1 MVKITPESNFKLDT
15 AKKCCYYWLKA
26 VITNNSDRFT
36 MNAKSKHSEIS
47 RRLEIEIGAGKY
59 GDGARLPSEVQLVK
73 QFGVSRPT
81 VARALRDLETKGL
94 IDRRAGS
101 GTYVRSNSQRAATTR
116 ILGLLVPGLPSTEI
130 FQIICGEIAS
140 LARVNEYGL
149 LWGGSTNPREDVDAS
164 LNHAGELCRQFIERK
179 ISGVFFAPV
188 ELESGQE
195 KANRH
200 LAESLREAGIP
211 VVLIDRDMLDFPG
224 RSEFDLVGLDNMASG
239 YMVAEHLIKL
249 GCKRFYFVARPLSAA
264 TVDARIAGVREALA
278 RHRLEP
284 DPGWIRTGDP
294 ADMKFVRGLTAGKQ
308 ADAFI
313 CANDFTAATLL
324 RSMQSIGI
332 RAPKDFRVVG
342 FDDVKYATLVS
353 PPLTT
358 VHQPCRDIAVIAF
371 RTMLE
376 RLAEPSLPARSIYL
390 TPHLVVRESCGAY
403 LPRVKAG

>member
-1 MVKITPESNFKLDT
+1 MKIADITT
-15 AKKCCYYWLKA
+15 CKA
-26 VITNNSDRFT
+26 VTTNNPLLMST
-36 MNAKSKHSEIS
+36 KSKHSEIS
-47 RRLEIEIGAGKY
+47 RHLETEIASGKY
-59 GDGARLPSEVQLVK
+59 GDGSRLPSEVQLVK
-73 QFGVSRPT
+73 QFKVSRPT
-81 VARALRDLETKGL
+81 VARAFRDLEAKEL
-94 IDRRAGS
+94 IERRAGS
-101 GTYVRSNSQRAATTR
+101 GTYVRNTSPRSGRPGTR
-116 ILGLLVPGLPSTEI
+116 TLGLLVPGLATTEI

-140 LARVNEYGL
+140 LARVQDYGL
-149 LWGGSTNPREDVDAS
+149 LWGGSTNPREDMDAS
-164 LNHAGELCRQFIERK
+164 LTHAEELCRQFIERK
-179 ISGVFFAPV
+179 ISGVFFAPA
-188 ELESGQE
+188 ELEPGQE
-195 KANRH
+195 PANRH

-211 VVLIDRDMLDFPG
+211 VVLIDRDMHDFPR
-224 RSEFDLVGLDNMASG
+224 RSEFDLVGLDNMTSG
-239 YMVAEHLIKL
+239 HMVAEHLIKL

-264 TVDARIAGVREALA
+264 TVNARIAGVREALA
-278 RHRLEP
+278 RHRIEP

-294 ADMKFVRGLTAGKQ
+294 ADMKFVRALTAGKQ

-403 LPRVKAG
+403 LPRPKNE

>member
-1 MVKITPESNFKLDT
+1 MSTKP
-15 AKKCCYYWLKA
+15 
-26 VITNNSDRFT
+26 
-36 MNAKSKHSEIS
+36 KHSEIS
-47 RRLEIEIGAGKY
+47 RHLETEIASGKH
-59 GDGARLPSEVQLVK
+59 GEGSRLPSEIQLVK
-73 QFGVSRPT
+73 QFKVSRPT
-81 VARALRDLETKGL
+81 VARAFRDLEAKGL
-94 IDRRAGS
+94 VERRAGS
-101 GTYVRSNSQRAATTR
+101 GTYVRNPSPSSLRASSRT
-116 ILGLLVPGLPSTEI
+116 LGLLVPGLGTTEI

-140 LARVNEYGL
+140 LARVQDYGL
-149 LWGGSTNPREDVDAS
+149 LWGGSTNPREDMDAS
-164 LNHAGELCRQFIERK
+164 LSHAEELCRQFIERK
-179 ISGVFFAPV
+179 ITGVFFAPA
-188 ELESGQE
+188 ELEPGQE
-195 KANRH
+195 QANRH

-224 RSEFDLVGLDNMASG
+224 RSDFDLVGLDNMSSG

-249 GCKRFYFVARPLSAA
+249 GCKRFYFVTRPLSAA

-278 RHRLEP
+278 RHRIEP

-294 ADMKFVRGLTAGKQ
+294 ADVKFVRNLTAGRQ
-308 ADAFI
+308 ADALI

-324 RSMQSIGI
+324 RTMQSIGLQ
-332 RAPKDFRVVG
+332 APKDFRVAG

-376 RLAEPSLPARSIYL
+376 RLVDPSLPARSIYL

-403 LPRVKAG
+403 LPRKSTT

>member
-1 MVKITPESNFKLDT
+1 
-15 AKKCCYYWLKA
+15 
-26 VITNNSDRFT
+26 
-36 MNAKSKHSEIS
+36 MNTKSKHGEIS
-47 RRLEIEIGAGKY
+47 RHLETEITSGKY
-59 GDGARLPSEVQLVK
+59 GDGARLPSEVQLVN
-73 QFGVSRPT
+73 QFKVSRPT
-81 VARALRDLETKGL
+81 VARAFRDLEAKGL
-94 IDRRAGS
+94 IERRAGS
-101 GTYVRSNSQRAATTR
+101 GTYVRNTSPTSGRPSTR
-116 ILGLLVPGLPSTEI
+116 TLGLLVPGLATTEI

-140 LARVNEYGL
+140 LARVQDYAL

-164 LNHAGELCRQFIERK
+164 LSHAEELCRQFIERK
-179 ISGVFFAPV
+179 ISGVFFAPA

-224 RSEFDLVGLDNMASG
+224 RSEFDLVGLDNMTSG

-278 RHRLEP
+278 RHRIEP

-332 RAPKDFRVVG
+332 KAPKDFRVVG

-403 LPRVKAG
+403 LPRPKSA

>member
-1 MVKITPESNFKLDT
+1 
-15 AKKCCYYWLKA
+15 
-26 VITNNSDRFT
+26 
-36 MNAKSKHSEIS
+36 MNTKSKHSEIS
-47 RRLEIEIGAGKY
+47 RHLETEIASGKY
-59 GDGARLPSEVQLVK
+59 GDGARLPSEAQLVS
-73 QFGVSRPT
+73 QFKVSRPT
-81 VARALRDLETKGL
+81 VARAFRDLETKGM
-94 IDRRAGS
+94 IERRAGS
-101 GTYVRSNSQRAATTR
+101 GTYVRNTSPTSGRLNTR
-116 ILGLLVPGLPSTEI
+116 TLGLLVPGLATTEI

-140 LARVNEYGL
+140 LARVQDYGL

-164 LNHAGELCRQFIERK
+164 LNHAEELCRQFIERK
-179 ISGVFFAPV
+179 ISGVFFAPA
-188 ELESGQE
+188 ELEPGQE

-211 VVLIDRDMLDFPG
+211 VVLIDRDMRDFPG
-224 RSEFDLVGLDNMASG
+224 RSEFDLVGLDNMTSG

-264 TVDARIAGVREALA
+264 TVDARIAGVREALT
-278 RHRLEP
+278 RHRIEP

-294 ADMKFVRGLTAGKQ
+294 SDMKFVRSLTAGKQ
-308 ADAFI
+308 VDAFI

-332 RAPKDFRVVG
+332 RSPKDFRVVG

-403 LPRVKAG
+403 LPRPK

>member
-1 MVKITPESNFKLDT
+1 MST
-15 AKKCCYYWLKA
+15 
-26 VITNNSDRFT
+26 
-36 MNAKSKHSEIS
+36 KSKHSEIS
-47 RRLEIEIGAGKY
+47 RHLETEIASGKY
-59 GDGARLPSEVQLVK
+59 GDGSRLPSEVQLVK
-73 QFGVSRPT
+73 QFKVSRPT
-81 VARALRDLETKGL
+81 VARAFRDLEAKGL
-94 IDRRAGS
+94 IERRAGS
-101 GTYVRSNSQRAATTR
+101 GTYVRHTSPTSGRPSTR
-116 ILGLLVPGLPSTEI
+116 TLGLLVPGLATTEI

-140 LARVNEYGL
+140 LARVQDYGL

-164 LNHAGELCRQFIERK
+164 LSHAEELCRQFIERK
-179 ISGVFFAPV
+179 ISGVFFAPA
-188 ELESGQE
+188 ELEQGQGQ
-195 KANRH
+195 ANRR

-211 VVLIDRDMLDFPG
+211 VVLIDRDMQDFPG
-224 RSEFDLVGLDNMASG
+224 RSEFDLVGLDNMTSG
-239 YMVAEHLIKL
+239 YMVADHLIKL
-249 GCKRFYFVARPLSAA
+249 GCKRFFFVARPLSAA

-278 RHRLEP
+278 RHRIEP
-284 DPGWIRTGDP
+284 DPGWIRTGEP
-294 ADMKFVRGLTAGKQ
+294 ADMKFVRALTAGKQ

-324 RSMQSIGI
+324 RSMQSIGV

-358 VHQPCRDIAVIAF
+358 IHQPCRDIAVIAF

-403 LPRVKAG
+403 LPRPKVA

>member
-1 MVKITPESNFKLDT
+1 M
-15 AKKCCYYWLKA
+15 
-26 VITNNSDRFT
+26 SD
-36 MNAKSKHSEIS
+36 APKHKEIS
-47 RRLEIEIGAGKY
+47 RHLAAEIAGGKY
-59 GDGARLPSEVQLVK
+59 DKGARLPSEAQLVK
-73 QFGVSRPT
+73 QFKVSRPT
-81 VARALRDLETKGL
+81 VGRALRQLDQDGL
-94 IDRRAGS
+94 IERRAGS
-101 GTYVRSNSQRAATTR
+101 GTYVRNTSPARANSRT
-116 ILGLLVPGLPSTEI
+116 LGLLVPGLATTEI

-140 LARVNEYGL
+140 LARVQDYGL

-164 LNHAGELCRQFIERK
+164 LVHAEELCRQFIERK
-179 ISGVFFAPV
+179 ISGVFFAPA
-188 ELESGQE
+188 ELEPGQE
-195 KANRH
+195 QANRR

-211 VVLIDRDMLDFPG
+211 VVLIDRDLRDFPG
-224 RSEFDLVGLDNMASG
+224 RSDFDLVGLDNMTSG

-249 GCKRFYFVARPLSAA
+249 GCKRLCFIARPLSAA
-264 TVDARIAGVREALA
+264 TVDARIAGVREAMA
-278 RHRLEP
+278 RHRIEP
-284 DPGWIRTGDP
+284 GGGWIRAGDP
-294 ADMKFVRGLTAGKQ
+294 GDMKFVRSLTSSKQ
-308 ADAFI
+308 SDAFI

-324 RSMQSIGI
+324 RSMQSIGV

-403 LPRVKAG
+403 LPRPKAG

>member
-1 MVKITPESNFKLDT
+1 MRS
-15 AKKCCYYWLKA
+15 
-26 VITNNSDRFT
+26 
-36 MNAKSKHSEIS
+36 KSKHGEIS
-47 RRLEIEIGAGKY
+47 RHLETEIASGKHL
-59 GDGARLPSEVQLVK
+59 DGARLPSEVQLVK
-73 QFGVSRPT
+73 QFKVSRPT
-81 VARALRDLETKGL
+81 VARAFRDLEAKGL
-94 IDRRAGS
+94 IERRAGS
-101 GTYVRSNSQRAATTR
+101 GTYVRDTSPASGRPSTR
-116 ILGLLVPGLPSTEI
+116 TLGLLVPGLATTEI

-140 LARVNEYGL
+140 LARVQDYGI

-164 LNHAGELCRQFIERK
+164 LSHAEEICRQFIERK
-179 ISGVFFAPV
+179 ISGVFFAPA
-188 ELESGQE
+188 ELEAGQE
-195 KANRH
+195 KANRR

-224 RSEFDLVGLDNMASG
+224 RSEFDLVGLDNMTGG

-249 GCKRFYFVARPLSAA
+249 GCKRLIFVARPLSAA

-278 RHRLEP
+278 RNRIEP
-284 DPGWIRTGDP
+284 APGWVRTGDP
-294 ADMKFVRGLTAGKQ
+294 SDLKFIRALTAGKL

-324 RSMQSIGI
+324 RSMQSLGLK
-332 RAPKDFRVVG
+332 APNDFRVAG

-353 PPLTT
+353 PSLTT

-376 RLAEPSLPARSIYL
+376 RLADPSLPARSIFL

-403 LPRVKAG
+403 LPRPKTG

>member
-1 MVKITPESNFKLDT
+1 MTT
-15 AKKCCYYWLKA
+15 
-26 VITNNSDRFT
+26 
-36 MNAKSKHSEIS
+36 KSKHSEIS
-47 RRLEIEIGAGKY
+47 RHLETEIASGKY
-59 GDGARLPSEVQLVK
+59 GDGSRLPSEVQLVK
-73 QFGVSRPT
+73 QFNVSRPT
-81 VARALRDLETKGL
+81 VARALRDLEAKSL
-94 IDRRAGS
+94 IERRAGS
-101 GTYVRSNSQRAATTR
+101 GTYVRNTSPAAGRLNSRT
-116 ILGLLVPGLPSTEI
+116 LGLLVPGLATTEI

-140 LARVNEYGL
+140 LARVQDYGL
-149 LWGGSTNPREDVDAS
+149 LWGGSTNPREDMDAS
-164 LNHAGELCRQFIERK
+164 LSHAAELCRQFIERK
-179 ISGVFFAPV
+179 ISGVFFAPA
-188 ELESGQE
+188 ELEAGQE
-195 KANRH
+195 QANRH

-211 VVLIDRDMLDFPG
+211 VVLIDRDLLDFPG
-224 RSEFDLVGLDNMASG
+224 RSDFDLVGLDNMTSG

-278 RHRLEP
+278 RHRIEP
-284 DPGWIRTGDP
+284 DSGWIRTGDP

-308 ADAFI
+308 ADAFV

-353 PPLTT
+353 PSLTT

-403 LPRVKAG
+403 LPRSKGA

>member
-1 MVKITPESNFKLDT
+1 MST
-15 AKKCCYYWLKA
+15 
-26 VITNNSDRFT
+26 
-36 MNAKSKHSEIS
+36 KSKHSEIS
-47 RRLEIEIGAGKY
+47 RHLETEIASGKY
-59 GDGARLPSEVQLVK
+59 GDGSRLPSEVQLVK
-73 QFGVSRPT
+73 QFNVSRPT
-81 VARALRDLETKGL
+81 VARAFRDLEAKGL
-94 IDRRAGS
+94 IERRAGS
-101 GTYVRSNSQRAATTR
+101 GTYVRNTAPARANSRT
-116 ILGLLVPGLPSTEI
+116 LGLLVPGLGSTEI

-140 LARVNEYGL
+140 LARVQDYGL
-149 LWGGSTNPREDVDAS
+149 LWGGSTHPREDMDAS
-164 LNHAGELCRQFIERK
+164 LSHAGELCRQFIERK
-179 ISGVFFAPV
+179 LSGVFFAPA

-195 KANRH
+195 QANRR

-211 VVLIDRDMLDFPG
+211 VVLIDRDMFDFPG

-239 YMVAEHLIKL
+239 YLVAQHLIKL
-249 GCKRFYFVARPLSAA
+249 GCKRFFFVARPFSAP

-284 DPGWIRTGDP
+284 DPGWVRHGDP
-294 ADMKFVRGLTAGKQ
+294 SDLKFVRGLTAGSQ
-308 ADAFI
+308 ADALI
-313 CANDFTAATLL
+313 CANDFTAAVLL
-324 RSMQSIGI
+324 RSMQSLGI

-403 LPRVKAG
+403 LPRPKAG